1 MQISFIS
8 SLETG
13 EICRTIDS
21 KSDNIEIT
29 IGNEADNIVKKLFES
44 FEKRYQEGLE
54 TKMKGSQ
61 FVFESVDLLYYSL
74 HRINLNRG
82 ESYIDSPEWL
92 KNKKATIN
100 PKNIDNKCLK
110 HAIIAALNHE
120 KIKNQPERI
129 SNLKPFI
136 D

>member
-8 SLETG
+8 SLDTG
-13 EICRTIDS
+13 EIRAINS

-29 IGNEADNIVKKLFES
+29 MGNEADDIVKKLFES

-61 FVFESVDLLYYSL
+61 FVFESVDLLYHSL
-74 HRINLNRG
+74 HRISLNRG

-100 PKNIDNKCLK
+100 PKNIDNECLK

>member
-8 SLETG
+8 SLDRG
-13 EICRTIDS
+13 EIRTIDS

-29 IGNEADNIVKKLFES
+29 MCNEADDIVKELFES
-44 FEKRYQEGLE
+44 FEKRYQERLE

-74 HRINLNRG
+74 HWIGLNRG
-82 ESYIDSPEWL
+82 ESCIDSPEWL

-100 PKNIDNKCLK
+100 PKNVDNECLK
-110 HAIIAALNHE
+110 HTIIAALNHK

-129 SNLKPFI
+129 SNLKSFT